1 MNARPQSESFWR
13 VLEKYWDTDLIS
25 RWKTHV
31 FGQRGTGV
39 CQNMITLSPSAHAYW
54 GAALFALKPVS
65 LSKDRKELV
74 VQFFWLRPL
83 ARVHRISLRSRPVL
97 HGDWEGSV
105 SNIKLFNCQ
114 TDAKICSGDHITLT
128 TEDPTTM
135 PLPSIDLLEMQWV
148 LHRLTALSGGAEPI
162 DLDLD
167 SDDGGDEGA
176 DDGFDDKVY
185 SDSYDDV
192 SILPYPMAMVRR

>member
-1 MNARPQSESFWR
+1 M
-13 VLEKYWDTDLIS
+13 LEKYWDANLIS

-31 FGQRGTGV
+31 FGLKGTEV

-65 LSKDRKELV
+65 LSKDQKELV
-74 VQFFWLRPL
+74 VQFFWLRPV
-83 ARVHRISLRSRPVL
+83 ARVHRVSLRSRPVL
-97 HGDWEGSV
+97 HGDLGGSV

-114 TDAKICSGDHITLT
+114 TEAKICSGDHITLT

-148 LHRLTALSGGAEPI
+148 LHRLTALSSE
-162 DLDLD
+162 
-167 SDDGGDEGA
+167 SDMSYWQSGTKQLVQKWLLVSFIHS
-176 DDGFDDKVY
+176 GFSFQLFMLREKKKV
-185 SDSYDDV
+185 S
-192 SILPYPMAMVRR
+192 